1 MLHDPVYRLDY
12 RVDLLRE
19 FPRLPLYHDF
29 DVWVK
34 MGRELLDLHIG
45 FESAEPYPL
54 ERVDKLGDAGKAV
67 LRADK
72 ERGRHHP

>member
-1 MLHDPVYRLDY
+1 MYRYDY

-19 FPRLPLYHDF
+19 FPRLPLYRDF
-29 DVWVK
+29 DLWAK

-54 ERVDKLGDAGKAV
+54 ERHDKAPPAREYGRQLDAKSS
-67 LRADK
+67 
-72 ERGRHHP
+72 PPC